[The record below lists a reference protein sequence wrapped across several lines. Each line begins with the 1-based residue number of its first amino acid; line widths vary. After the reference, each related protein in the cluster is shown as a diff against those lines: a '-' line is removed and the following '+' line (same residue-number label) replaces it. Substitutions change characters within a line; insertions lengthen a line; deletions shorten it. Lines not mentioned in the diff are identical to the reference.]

1 MASAVESEGP
11 VAIAPAEKSAICS
24 AVEPGPGAGVG
35 PSKERVMSGP
45 IATDLCVIGGGSGGL
60 AVAAGAVQMGA
71 KVVLIE
77 KAKMGGDCLN
87 YGCVPSKSLI
97 AAGRAAQTVRTAAR
111 FGVNGHE
118 PAIDFRAVH
127 AHVHGVI
134 AAIAPHDS
142 EERFA
147 GLGVRVLRAAA
158 RFTGPREVEVAGQRV
173 RARRFVIATGSSPA
187 VPPVPGLA
195 EAPHLTNESIFDL
208 TERPEHLIV
217 LGGGPIGCEL
227 AQAHRRLGAR
237 VTLLELFRV
246 LPKDDPAAVE
256 IVRRRLLDEGIDLR
270 EQVQVTGVGRERNGI
285 AVTIAQ
291 ANLEHT
297 IVGSHL
303 LVAAGRRVNVEGLGL
318 EAAGVDYSPKG
329 IAVDDRLRTSN
340 RRIYAIG
347 DVAGGY
353 QFTHIAAYHAGIV
366 IRNALFRLPA
376 KVDTRAVPWVT
387 YTEPELAQVGL
398 TEAMASEQGVEV
410 EVLTWPFAENDRA
423 QTERKTDGFVK
434 ALLDRRG
441 RIRGATIVGERA
453 GELIQPWVLAIAEG
467 LKIGSLAQFIAPYP
481 TLGEASKRA
490 AGSYYAPKLFSARTR
505 SIVRLLQRLG

>member
-1 MASAVESEGP
+1 
-11 VAIAPAEKSAICS
+11 
-24 AVEPGPGAGVG
+24 
-35 PSKERVMSGP
+35 MSDP
-45 IATDLCVIGGGSGGL
+45 IATDLCVIGAGSGGL

-71 KVVLIE
+71 EVVLVE
-77 KAKMGGDCLN
+77 KGKMGGDCLN

-97 AAGRAAQTVRTAAR
+97 AAGKAAQTIRTAGR

-118 PAIDFRAVH
+118 PAIDFAAVH

-142 EERFA
+142 EARFA
-147 GLGVRVLRAAA
+147 GLGVRVLRAPA
-158 RFTGPREVEVAGQRV
+158 RFTGPREIEVAGQRV
-173 RARRFVIATGSSPA
+173 QARRFVIATGSSPA
-187 VPPVPGLA
+187 VPALPGLA
-195 EAPHLTNESIFDL
+195 EAPYLTNETIFDL

-237 VTLLELFRV
+237 TTVLQRRAI
-246 LPKDDPAAVE
+246 LPKDDPAAIEV
-256 IVRRRLLDEGIDLR
+256 VRRQLLAEGIDLR
-270 EQVQVTGVGRERNGI
+270 EQVEVTGVEREGNGV
-285 AVTIAQ
+285 AVRVRQ
-291 ANLEHT
+291 AEVEER

-303 LVAAGRRVNVEGLGL
+303 LVATGRRANVEGLGL

-329 IAVDDRLRTSN
+329 IAVDARLRTSN
-340 RRIYAIG
+340 KRIYAIG

-353 QFTHIAAYHAGIV
+353 QFTHMAAYHAGIV
-366 IRNALFRLPA
+366 IRNALFKLPA

-398 TEAMASEQGVEV
+398 TEAMARDQGVEV
-410 EVLTWPFAENDRA
+410 EVLSWPFAENDRA
-423 QTERKTDGFVK
+423 QTERATEGFVK
-434 ALLDRRG
+434 VLLDRRG
-441 RIRGATIVGERA
+441 RIRGATIVGDRA
-453 GELIQPWVLAIAEG
+453 GELIHAWVLAIAQG

-490 AGSYYAPKLFSARTR
+490 AGSYYTPKLFSERTR
-505 SIVRLLQRLG
+505 SIVRFLQRLS

>member
-1 MASAVESEGP
+1 
-11 VAIAPAEKSAICS
+11 
-24 AVEPGPGAGVG
+24 
-35 PSKERVMSGP
+35 MSGP

-71 KVVLIE
+71 EVVLVE
-77 KAKMGGDCLN
+77 KGKMGGDCLN

-97 AAGRAAQTVRTAAR
+97 AAGKAAQTIRTAGR

-118 PAIDFRAVH
+118 PAIDFAAVH

-142 EERFA
+142 EARFA
-147 GLGVRVLRAAA
+147 GLGVRVLRAPA
-158 RFTGPREVEVAGQRV
+158 RFTGPREIEVAGQRV
-173 RARRFVIATGSSPA
+173 QARRFVIATGSSPA
-187 VPPVPGLA
+187 VPALPGLA
-195 EAPHLTNESIFDL
+195 EAPYLTNETIFDL

-237 VTLLELFRV
+237 TTVLQRRAI
-246 LPKDDPAAVE
+246 LPKDDPAAIEV
-256 IVRRRLLDEGIDLR
+256 VRRQLLAEGVDLR
-270 EQVQVTGVGRERNGI
+270 EHVQVTAVEREGNGVAVRVRQAEVEER
-285 AVTIAQ
+285 
-291 ANLEHT
+291 

-303 LVAAGRRVNVEGLGL
+303 LVATGRSANVEGLGL

-329 IAVDDRLRTSN
+329 IAVDARLRTSN
-340 RRIYAIG
+340 KRIYAIG

-353 QFTHIAAYHAGIV
+353 QFTHMAAYHAGIV
-366 IRNALFRLPA
+366 IRNALFKLPA

-398 TEAMASEQGVEV
+398 TEAMARDQGVEV
-410 EVLTWPFAENDRA
+410 EVLSWPFAENDRA
-423 QTERKTDGFVK
+423 QTERATEGFVK

-441 RIRGATIVGERA
+441 RIRGATIVGDRA
-453 GELIQPWVLAIAEG
+453 GELIHTWVLAIAQG

-490 AGSYYAPKLFSARTR
+490 AGSYYTPKLFSERTR
-505 SIVRLLQRLG
+505 SIVRFLQRLS